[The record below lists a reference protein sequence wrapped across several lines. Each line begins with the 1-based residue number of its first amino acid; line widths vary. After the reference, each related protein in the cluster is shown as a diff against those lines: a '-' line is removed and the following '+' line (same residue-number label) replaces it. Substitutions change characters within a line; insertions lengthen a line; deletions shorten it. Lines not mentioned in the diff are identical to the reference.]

1 MTYRI
6 SLMTCLAICLSL
18 VSTAPSR
25 SEAVWRHATAAVGE
39 PKYAEGFA
47 HFDYVNPQA
56 PKGGALNISE
66 LGSFDTLNPIP
77 SKGDLAV
84 GLGMVL
90 ETLTVDSEDEI
101 ASSYGL
107 LAEAMSY
114 PDDYKSV
121 TYRLRAGA
129 RWHDGVPVTPEDVI
143 FSFEQAVANN
153 AKQKFYYKHVVKT
166 EKTGERDVTFTFDE
180 TGNRELPKI
189 VGQLLILPKHW
200 WEGKDAAGRQRDI
213 AATTLEPV
221 LGSGPYRIVGVRP
234 GDTITFERVEDY
246 WGKDLNVN
254 VGRNN
259 FDRVKYTYFADRN
272 VEFEAFKGGTIDYWW
287 ENEAKRWAT
296 AYDFPAFTDGRVV
309 REEFENPYRNTGV
322 MVGFIPNLRR
332 EKFQDQRVRRALNLA
347 FDFEEMNRTIFYD
360 QYKRVSSF
368 FYGTELASSGLPGG
382 RELEILET
390 LRGKVPDAVFTTPYE
405 NPVGGDPVKT
415 RANLRE
421 AVRLFKEAGYELRG
435 TKMVKAATGEPFSFE
450 ILLNSPIIE
459 KVAIPYSQSLK
470 QIGIDVTIRSADSA
484 QYGERLRSRDFDVTY
499 NGWGQSLSP
508 GNEQMEYWGSQ
519 AADSEGSANHSGI
532 KDEGIDALVRMV
544 VFAKDRDELIAATRA
559 LDRVL
564 LAHDIVIPSYSR
576 RSFPIAYWTK
586 LAHPDA
592 LPTYSIGFPGL
603 WWAKQGG

>member
-6 SLMTCLAICLSL
+6 SLMTSLAVCLSL
-18 VSTAPSR
+18 MVTAPSR
-25 SEAVWRHATAAVGE
+25 SEDVWHHASANVGE
-39 PKYAEGFA
+39 PKYPEGFP
-47 HFDYVNPQA
+47 HFYYVNPQA
-56 PKGGALNISE
+56 PKGGALNLSE
-66 LGSFDTLNPIP
+66 LGSFDTLNPLP
-77 SKGDLAV
+77 SKGDLVV
-84 GLGMVL
+84 GLGMVF

-101 ASSYGL
+101 SSSYGL
-107 LAEAMSY
+107 LAEALRY
-114 PDDYKSV
+114 PDDYSSV
-121 TYRLRAGA
+121 TYRLRAEA

-143 FSFEQAVANN
+143 FSFEQAIAHNPR
-153 AKQKFYYKHVVKT
+153 QQFYYKHVVKA

-189 VGQLLILPKHW
+189 VGQLLIVPRHW
-200 WEGKDAAGRQRDI
+200 WEGEDAAGRKRDI
-213 AATTLEPV
+213 AATTLQPV

-234 GDTITFERVEDY
+234 GDTITYERVEDY
-246 WGKDLNVN
+246 WGRDLNVN
-254 VGRNN
+254 VGRYN
-259 FDRVKYTYFADRN
+259 FDRIKYTYFADRN

-296 AYDFPAFTDGRVV
+296 SYTFPAFTDGRVV

-347 FDFEEMNRTIFYD
+347 LDFEEMNRTIFYD

-368 FYGTELASSGLPGG
+368 FYGTELASSGLPEG

-405 NPVGGDPVKT
+405 NPVGGDPAKT

-470 QIGIDVTIRSADSA
+470 QIGIDVSIRSADSA
-484 QYGERLRSRDFDVTY
+484 QYTTRLRSRDFDVTY
-499 NGWGQSLSP
+499 QGWGQSLSP

-519 AADSEGSANHSGI
+519 SADREGSANYAGI
-532 KDEGIDALVRMV
+532 KNEAIDALVRMV

-564 LAHDIVIPSYSR
+564 LAHDFIIPSYSR

-586 LAHPDA
+586 LAHPA
-592 LPTYSIGFPGL
+592 ELPTYSIGFPSL